1 MSDGDVKGERCH
13 ARVDVVS
20 FLCTRCDI
28 STNSCEDFGALKT
41 AACIYP
47 LRHTFV
53 IRENMSRRVVVS
65 GKTFEP
71 VFFIALSDDFQTAET
86 GKLADAC
93 SGEKKATESVA
104 TEVELDAENNTFSY
118 FQFSLM
124 CLSMMEN

>member
-20 FLCTRCDI
+20 VFCTRCDI

-41 AACIYP
+41 AASIYP

-71 VFFIALSDDFQTAET
+71 VFLLHCPTIFRRLKQ
-86 GKLADAC
+86 GNWLMLL
-93 SGEKKATESVA
+93 
-104 TEVELDAENNTFSY
+104 VERKRRLKVL
-118 FQFSLM
+118 QPK
-124 CLSMMEN
+124 